1 MSFVLYLQSLRRKAC
16 QSYLF
21 WIFFC
26 CCCSR
31 FSCSNSFAN
40 DQVDMLLLLLIFVW
54 YRHSF
59 IETLMLWWYITKRPG
74 MIVVVLKSGNKLAQ
88 ETARL
93 FKENRQIWTRSV
105 LGITIIKKKKK
116 KEKHKRCK
124 KCTTCCKFNCITELL
139 MWLCSLASDLLWHHR
154 LASESLGCGWPW

>member
-1 MSFVLYLQSLRRKAC
+1 MHTFSLFSQHFRTLIRKLYFPMFSNVKWALYYVYRASGERLVNLIC
-16 QSYLF
+16 SE
-21 WIFFC
+21 FFFFFF
-26 CCCSR
+26 CSR

-105 LGITIIKKKKK
+105 LGITII
-116 KEKHKRCK
+116 
-124 KCTTCCKFNCITELL
+124 
-139 MWLCSLASDLLWHHR
+139 
-154 LASESLGCGWPW
+154 